1 MCINMK
7 KNSTTNPVTDFI
19 EKSVQKRFESLE
31 SLRGVS
37 KEVFN
42 IDEAFFRASLIRN
55 TLHLLASIGHIKFE
69 SEETQQAF
77 FQSVDMLQSSLQNYL
92 KDRTKAFQDGVQQ
105 VLDLTD
111 VISQEVDVLA
121 SEVRKS
127 KNYE

>member
-1 MCINMK
+1 MK

-77 FQSVDMLQSSLQNYL
+77 FQSVDMLQVLTSKLFEGQDKGISGWCSASLGS
-92 KDRTKAFQDGVQQ
+92 D
-105 VLDLTD
+105 
-111 VISQEVDVLA
+111 
-121 SEVRKS
+121 
-127 KNYE
+127 

>member
-1 MCINMK
+1 MK

-69 SEETQQAF
+69 NEETQQAF

>member
-1 MCINMK
+1 MK

-69 SEETQQAF
+69 SEEIQQAF

>member
-1 MCINMK
+1 MK

-69 SEETQQAF
+69 GEEIQQAF

-127 KNYE
+127 KNFE